1 MNWKFLNKDFIEP
14 IEDIYGFIYM
24 LTYENKEGEKKYY
37 IGKKNFWF
45 YHEKKALKND
55 KKRKGHIY
63 FKNRRKDGHLVKYE
77 LFKKESDWKTYTG
90 SYKGDL
96 IDLKLISKDILCFAR
111 SKRELT
117 YLETKMLFNFS
128 ALERD
133 DFLNDNILGKFFRGN
148 LV

>member
-1 MNWKFLNKDFIEP
+1 MNWKFLNKDFTEP
-14 IEDIYGFIYM
+14 MEDKYGFVYILFYQD
-24 LTYENKEGEKKYY
+24 KEDNIKYY

-45 YHEKKALKND
+45 FHEKKALKNN
-55 KKRKGHIY
+55 KKRKGHIC

-77 LFKKESDWKTYTG
+77 LFRKESDWKTYTG

-96 IDLKLISKDILCFAR
+96 SDLTLVEKHILTFAE
-111 SKRELT
+111 SKRHLT

-148 LV
+148 LI